1 MHVDFDTMLLKMG
14 QNLQRARWR
23 RGMTQQE
30 VAAHGITYRYY
41 QELERGDRNPTLRTL
56 YELCAI
62 LGVRVVDLLEVGD
75 RRHAVD
81 LAKVTAEPPPRGRKP
96 RNKKKRSARR

>member
-1 MHVDFDTMLLKMG
+1 MLRKMG

-23 RGMTQQE
+23 RGMTQQQ

-41 QELERGDRNPTLRTL
+41 QELERGERNPTLRTL
-56 YELCAI
+56 HDLCEI

-75 RRHAVD
+75 RRLAVD
-81 LAKVTAEPPPRGRKP
+81 LAAVTAEPPRRGRKP
-96 RNKKKRSARR
+96 RSSKKKSPRR